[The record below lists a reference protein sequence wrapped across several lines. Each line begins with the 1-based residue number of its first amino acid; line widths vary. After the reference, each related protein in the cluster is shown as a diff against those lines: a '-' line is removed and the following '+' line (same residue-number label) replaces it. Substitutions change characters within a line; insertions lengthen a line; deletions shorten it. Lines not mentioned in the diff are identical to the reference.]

1 MSEKIKRLKMKMEV
15 QEITFNYF
23 ARPQPSDLNFYV
35 MMMMAI
41 QKILLSVVSKF
52 VVGVCDGLDA
62 CEISRPEIMSQS
74 APVMGLTRR
83 ETYGSICKA
92 LLLNM
97 VTTGRVE
104 QEQTGMAWA
113 DTRIIQGQAW
123 VDDRRTISRGQGRDN
138 KPGARA
144 RNQNTGNLN
153 WKTRK
158 TLRMQTRLTI
168 LGSEWENVQ
177 GLCSVCVCV

>member
-1 MSEKIKRLKMKMEV
+1 MTLKH
-15 QEITFNYF
+15 IL
-23 ARPQPSDLNFYV
+23 DL
-35 MMMMAI
+35 
-41 QKILLSVVSKF
+41 ILRNVH
-52 VVGVCDGLDA
+52 
-62 CEISRPEIMSQS
+62 
-74 APVMGLTRR
+74 VMGLTRR

>member
-1 MSEKIKRLKMKMEV
+1 
-15 QEITFNYF
+15 
-23 ARPQPSDLNFYV
+23 
-35 MMMMAI
+35 
-41 QKILLSVVSKF
+41 
-52 VVGVCDGLDA
+52 
-62 CEISRPEIMSQS
+62 
-74 APVMGLTRR
+74 MGLTRR